1 MSEPKKEF
9 HVAIIG
15 SGIGGLALAIGL
27 LRHNISYTIYESA
40 AQYSVIGAGVGLG
53 PNALR
58 AMDMLEPKFKALYD
72 GIATGNITPG
82 KNNVIFDTL
91 LAKPGFGL
99 DEGWGDQIGAPI
111 YDRTSAHRKDLLD
124 IMTTLIPIESVK
136 FNKKAT
142 SVTQIGDKVRV
153 TFTDGEI
160 IEADAVVGGDGGNRG
175 VTRPAV
181 LTERFPDEVMPT
193 YSGKYVYRSMVP
205 MVEAEAILG
214 KGMAGDS
221 KIFLG
226 PVRHFL
232 SYPIS
237 HGKQAN
243 IIAFVFEDK
252 EWNEPGWTKEVSRDD
267 MIADFKGYVDDRLIK
282 LLDVSILHDLLSTNL
297 MADCKKWAKPIQW
310 SLHHHLKTSTYYNGN
325 ICIIGDAAH
334 SSLPHQAANAGQ
346 ALEDSMVLS
355 HVLGLVRDPKDIS
368 KAFEVF
374 DKIRRPRAQKLVET
388 SAECGVVYVLSH
400 PETGADRQKVVDNLN
415 KRWLWIWE
423 HDLDDDVKK
432 ADEEFA
438 KLTR

>member
-1 MSEPKKEF
+1 MAQDKRPF
-9 HVAIIG
+9 HIAIIG

-40 AQYSVIGAGVGLG
+40 SAYSVIGAGVGLG

-72 GIATGNITPG
+72 KIATGNITPG

-124 IMTTLIPIESVK
+124 IMTTLIPIATVK
-136 FNKKAT
+136 FGKKA
-142 SVTQIGDKVRV
+142 VKIEQKGEKVYV
-153 TFTDGEI
+153 TFADGEVV
-160 IEADAVVGGDGGNRG
+160 EADAVVGADGGNSG

-181 LTERFPDEVMPT
+181 LGERYPDEVMPT
-193 YSGKYVYRSMVP
+193 YAGKYVYRSIVP
-205 MVEAEAILG
+205 MEEAEAILG

-252 EWNEPGWTKEVSRDD
+252 QWNEPQWTKEVTRED

-282 LLDVSILHDLLSTNL
+282 LLDVS
-297 MADCKKWAKPIQW
+297 
-310 SLHHHLKTSTYYNGN
+310 
-325 ICIIGDAAH
+325 
-334 SSLPHQAANAGQ
+334 LPA
-346 ALEDSMVLS
+346 
-355 HVLGLVRDPKDIS
+355 
-368 KAFEVF
+368 
-374 DKIRRPRAQKLVET
+374 
-388 SAECGVVYVLSH
+388 
-400 PETGADRQKVVDNLN
+400 
-415 KRWLWIWE
+415 
-423 HDLDDDVKK
+423 
-432 ADEEFA
+432 
-438 KLTR
+438 

>member
-1 MSEPKKEF
+1 MNMAIQEKPF

-27 LRHNISYTIYESA
+27 LRQNVPYTIYESA
-40 AQYSVIGAGVGLG
+40 PQYSVVGAGVGLG

-72 GIATGNITPG
+72 EISTGNVTPG
-82 KNNVIFDTL
+82 KDHVIFDTL

-99 DEGWGDQIGAPI
+99 DEGWGDHIGAPI

-124 IMTTLIPIESVK
+124 IMTSLIPIETVK

-142 SVTQIGDKVRV
+142 SVKQIGGKVQV
-153 TFTDGEI
+153 TFEDGEVVVS
-160 IEADAVVGGDGGNRG
+160 DAVVGADGGNRG

-181 LTERFPDEVMPT
+181 LGERYPDEVLPT
-193 YSGKYVYRSMVP
+193 YSGKYVYRSIVP
-205 MVEAEAILG
+205 TEQAEAILG

-237 HGKQAN
+237 HGKEAN
-243 IIAFVFEDK
+243 VIAFVFENK
-252 EWNEPGWTKEVSRDD
+252 EWNEKQWTKEVSREE

-282 LLDVSILHDLLSTNL
+282 LLD
-297 MADCKKWAKPIQW
+297 WAKPIQW
-310 SLHHHLKTSTYYNGN
+310 SLHHHLKTSTYFNGN

-346 ALEDSMVLS
+346 ALEDSLILS
-355 HVLGLVRDPKDIS
+355 HVLGLVQSPEDLS
-368 KAFEVF
+368 KAFQVF
-374 DKIRRPRAQKLVET
+374 DSIRRPRAQKVVET
-388 SAECGVVYVLSH
+388 SAECGIVYVLGD
-400 PETGADRQKVVDNLN
+400 PEAGADRQKVVGNLN
-415 KRWLWIWE
+415 QRWLWIWE
-423 HDLDDDVKK
+423 HDLSADLRK
-432 ADEEFA
+432 AGEEFA
-438 KLTR
+438 KLIASSKQ